1 MAPPKK
7 LPKTEGAAKEQG
19 LSGMT
24 SFFSPKTKRGRPTKT
39 ASNAGRK
46 AASESPAAGAAAA
59 APPAAA
65 AKPQAKKIAVTR
77 RNWSKGEGLKEMT
90 DAVAEWEQ
98 EQKRPEEERISLHF
112 FAEQRNIPYTT
123 LQMHITSND
132 AKRIKL
138 GSSVGRKPIIGGA
151 SAEIIADVLIRKD
164 RANQGVGVRGAIDIL
179 EQMHPEFTRTQLDQ
193 SFRRTVRPLYSE
205 RLTNLVAVQNT
216 TTKRAAITV
225 PQQFRWHKVN
235 MFL

>member
-1 MAPPKK
+1 MLGAK
-7 LPKTEGAAKEQG
+7 LPQRAQLLEHQ
-19 LSGMT
+19 LQ
-24 SFFSPKTKRGRPTKT
+24 P
-39 ASNAGRK
+39 
-46 AASESPAAGAAAA
+46 
-59 APPAAA
+59 PPAAA